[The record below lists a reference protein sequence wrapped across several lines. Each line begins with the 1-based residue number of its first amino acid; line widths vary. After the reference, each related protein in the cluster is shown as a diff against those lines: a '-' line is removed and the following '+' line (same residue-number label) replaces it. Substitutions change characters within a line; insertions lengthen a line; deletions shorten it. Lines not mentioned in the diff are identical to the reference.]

1 MIKKTPWNFCIHYIT
16 WLMKTHKSTTKG
28 SFVEIVVLR
37 LTVPHSLSYDIG
49 SKRTNN
55 KFGCFSEIRQSYS
68 IKDSLYLKMY
78 IYIYIYIY
86 IFFFFFQKV
95 GAGAWPLSPSRFAGP
110 DMKTLRY

>member
-1 MIKKTPWNFCIHYIT
+1 
-16 WLMKTHKSTTKG
+16 MKTHKSTTKS

-37 LTVPHSLSYDIG
+37 LTVPHYLSYDIG

-78 IYIYIYIY
+78 IYIYIY
-86 IFFFFFQKV
+86 FFFFQKV
-95 GAGAWPLSPSRFAGP
+95 GAGAWPLSPPASRA
-110 DMKTLRY
+110 LI